1 MGTLGTILLVVLG
14 IAAIV
19 FGISKYIKSKSTP
32 VVKAT
37 VVKKTVVKKEYPKE
51 DTKDKAIKKY
61 KASKKN

>member
-1 MGTLGTILLVVLG
+1 MGTIVLVLIG
-14 IAAIV
+14 IGVVV
-19 FGISKYIKSKSTP
+19 FGIAKYIKRQSTP

>member
-1 MGTLGTILLVVLG
+1 MGTIVLVLIG
-14 IAAIV
+14 IGVVV
-19 FGISKYIKSKSTP
+19 FGIAKYIKGKSTP

-61 KASKKN
+61 NASKKN